1 MNVIKFQHFMTKWQM
16 RVSLH
21 QLCHPIL
28 VVTEAGAVVVQVLVN
43 ATLQLVNELL
53 LGETVNLFR
62 YERGV
67 ATKRGNETAGET
79 IRLNVFTE
87 VQTVLAHKPALL
99 HHLLNLL
106 GEGHHHQTGTVQKVT
121 HLFPREGLSRL
132 DEHGHHHN
140 LDVAQTQFATE
151 VGEGVLHR
159 RPELI

>member
-1 MNVIKFQHFMTKWQM
+1 M
-16 RVSLH
+16 
-21 QLCHPIL
+21 
-28 VVTEAGAVVVQVLVN
+28 VVQVLVN
-43 ATLQLVNELL
+43 TTLQLVNELL

-67 ATKRGNETAGET
+67 ATKGGNETAGKT

-87 VQTVLAHKPALL
+87 VQTVLAHKPTFL

-106 GEGHHHQTGTVQKVT
+106 GVGHHHQTRTVQEVA
-121 HLFPREGLSRL
+121 HLLPREGLAGL
-132 DEHGHHHN
+132 NHHGHHHN
-140 LDVAQTQFATE
+140 LNVAQTEFATE